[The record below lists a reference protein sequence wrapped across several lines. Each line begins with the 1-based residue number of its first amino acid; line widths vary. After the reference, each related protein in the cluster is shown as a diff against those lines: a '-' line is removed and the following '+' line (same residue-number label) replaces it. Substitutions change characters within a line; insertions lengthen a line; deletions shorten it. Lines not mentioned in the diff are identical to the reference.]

1 MSERLSPPSRFNG
14 ISGQTLRW
22 IGLFCLIAG
31 IVERTFLEQK
41 ILGLTD
47 ASFQEMLDVLN
58 SSDAYFKI
66 ATGAIILMLIHTC
79 ALPLFTFLM
88 VEGMKHTKN
97 LRNYFLRVLAVAVVS
112 EIPYDLAFQGK
123 WLDLSVQNPVFALVV
138 AMIMIFL
145 FKSYAGKGV
154 KTVFV
159 SILSVILALL
169 WVRMLGVFDGVLI
182 VVLAAVLWFTRKR
195 KAVQVFAGAVVCCVD
210 PNMDFMRL
218 MFAPLTFLLIH
229 FYNEE
234 PGERNRIVNYCA
246 YPFLL
251 LAGWVLAK
259 FAF

>member
-1 MSERLSPPSRFNG
+1 
-14 ISGQTLRW
+14 
-22 IGLFCLIAG
+22 
-31 IVERTFLEQK
+31 
-41 ILGLTD
+41 
-47 ASFQEMLDVLN
+47 
-58 SSDAYFKI
+58 
-66 ATGAIILMLIHTC
+66 
-79 ALPLFTFLM
+79 
-88 VEGMKHTKN
+88 
-97 LRNYFLRVLAVAVVS
+97 
-112 EIPYDLAFQGK
+112 
-123 WLDLSVQNPVFALVV
+123 
-138 AMIMIFL
+138 MIMIFL